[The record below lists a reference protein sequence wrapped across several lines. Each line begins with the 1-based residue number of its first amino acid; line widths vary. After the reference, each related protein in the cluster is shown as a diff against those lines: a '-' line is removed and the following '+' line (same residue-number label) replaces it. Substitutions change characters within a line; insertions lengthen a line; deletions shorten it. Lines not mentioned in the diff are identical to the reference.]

1 MSSSDDVKKFTL
13 AEVAKNKDPKG
24 PTKEVWI
31 VLHDHV
37 YNVTKFLD
45 EVRHRINVT
54 KMWHF
59 LRHIFQ
65 KLIMTKGVNSLQ
77 NVVKLHRCFNVPF
90 K

>member
-1 MSSSDDVKKFTL
+1 MSETSDAVKKFTL

-45 EVRHRINVT
+45 EVRH
-54 KMWHF
+54 KYK
-59 LRHIFQ
+59 RHIKKSQ
-65 KLIMTKGVNSLQ
+65 YVTLLRYKL
-77 NVVKLHRCFNVPF
+77 
-90 K
+90 